1 MNKFDE
7 NDRLNLLFQSCVAA
21 TAEHFSHLPVASIVN
36 PPHHWFDAALARQIV
51 FHMMAGSFGVPRR
64 RLSDNFERGREAISR
79 GMSVIDNRLDCDEF
93 SNVYGIILT
102 RAESHYTQQLE
113 DAA

>member
-21 TAEHFSHLPVASIVN
+21 TAEHFTHLPASAIVS

-51 FHMMAGSFGVPRR
+51 FHMMAGHFSIPRR

-79 GMSVIDNRLDCDEF
+79 GMSVIDNRLDTDEF
-93 SNVYGIILT
+93 NSAYGIILA
-102 RAESHYTQQLE
+102 RAETYYTQQLE